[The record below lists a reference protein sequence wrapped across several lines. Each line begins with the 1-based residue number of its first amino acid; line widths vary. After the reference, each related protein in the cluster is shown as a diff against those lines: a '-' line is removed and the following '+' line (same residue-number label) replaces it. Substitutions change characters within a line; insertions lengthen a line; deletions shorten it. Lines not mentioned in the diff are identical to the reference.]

1 MVTAFSGLSWIRP
14 HPPEEADAY
23 SSIATI
29 DEDLVV
35 AKNAGYTV
43 LGFFIL
49 PEKSCWDNYVHSY

>member
-1 MVTAFSGLSWIRP
+1 MVAAFSGLSWIRP

-43 LGFFIL
+43 LGFSSFWR
-49 PEKSCWDNYVHSY
+49 EACGSYVHSP